1 MGVVADTDAD
11 PGSQS
16 AAAAQ
21 ELFMRAALTM
31 AERGLAAGGP
41 PVGACLVRDGQI
53 VSRNHNAVVGELDI
67 TAHAEIVVIRDA
79 CRALRSLQLED
90 CVLYVTVEPCPMCL
104 AACHYAGI
112 GRIVCGA
119 PIAAMQAITGSEL
132 LVSPDALFAAQAGKP
147 LITHG
152 VLAQES
158 QALLDKWRVAQ
169 GAQQDG
175 R

>member
-1 MGVVADTDAD
+1 M
-11 PGSQS
+11 
-16 AAAAQ
+16 
-21 ELFMRAALTM
+21 
-31 AERGLAAGGP
+31 
-41 PVGACLVRDGQI
+41 PVGAIIVGSDGNI
-53 VSRNHNAVVGELDI
+53 LAAASNLTITDI
-67 TAHAEIVVIRDA
+67 DPTAHAEVTAIREA
-79 CRALRSLQLED
+79 CAALQTFQLDD
-90 CVLYVTVEPCPMCL
+90 CELYTSCEPCPMCL

-132 LVSPDALFAAQAGKP
+132 LVSPVALFAAQAGKP

>member
-1 MGVVADTDAD
+1 MGVAADTDAA
-11 PGSQS
+11 PGSES

-21 ELFMRAALTM
+21 ELFMRAALEM
-31 AERGLAAGGP
+31 ARRGLAAGGP
-41 PVGACLVRDGQI
+41 PVGACLVRNGEI

-67 TAHAEIVVIRDA
+67 TAHAEIVVIREA
-79 CRALRSLQLED
+79 CRELRTLALEG

-112 GRIVCGA
+112 RSIVCGA
-119 PIAAMQAITGSEL
+119 PITAMQAITGSEL
-132 LVSPDALFAAQAGKP
+132 LLSADSLFANQVDRP
-147 LITHG
+147 RITRG

-158 QALLDKWRVAQ
+158 QALLDQWCATRGV
-169 GAQQDG
+169 QQDG